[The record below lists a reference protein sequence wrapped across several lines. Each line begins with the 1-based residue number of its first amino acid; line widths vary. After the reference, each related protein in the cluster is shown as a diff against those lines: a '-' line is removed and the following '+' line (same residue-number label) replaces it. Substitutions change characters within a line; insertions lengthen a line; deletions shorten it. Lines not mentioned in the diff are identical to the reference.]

1 MTELSCPQ
9 MNEYSKS
16 SIKTT
21 SFMQRPRSKK
31 VSVEG
36 ENREIDYMD
45 LNDLINKHRI
55 KIMNHFLR
63 IVCQKTP

>member
-1 MTELSCPQ
+1 MVELCCPQ
-9 MNEYSKS
+9 MNEYPKS

-36 ENREIDYMD
+36 EDRKIEFMD
-45 LNDLINKHRI
+45 LDDLVNKHRI
-55 KIMNHFLR
+55 KVMNYFLKV
-63 IVCQKTP
+63 ICQKNP